1 MTKVWLVDDDES
13 LLKLL
18 GDYLARL
25 GYDVETS
32 ARGIDALVAIQEEVV
47 DLVLLDVRM
56 PDLDGWQTLERLRRF
71 TQVPV
76 IMLTALGDEPD
87 VLKGFS
93 LGADDYVPK
102 PFSFAQLAARM
113 EAVLRR
119 ATVGDLQGILES
131 GELTVDL
138 ASHRVRRKGQ
148 LLSLTPTEF
157 RLLVTLME
165 QPGKVLTSRELAIRV
180 WGPEYADDTDYV
192 RRYIWHLRRRIEQD
206 SSSPV
211 YIHNERGV
219 GYYFSASS

>member
-32 ARGIDALVAIQEEVV
+32 ARGIDALVAIQEEFV